1 MKLFLIRLKAET
13 FWSCPDDG
21 KPNTEMSLYGSV
33 YLKTSLP
40 LALANEMGRKERSRS
55 ERKLINFVGQMS

>member
-1 MKLFLIRLKAET
+1 MKLFLISLKAET

-21 KPNTEMSLYGSV
+21 KPNTEISLYGSV

-55 ERKLINFVGQMS
+55 ERKLINFVVQMS